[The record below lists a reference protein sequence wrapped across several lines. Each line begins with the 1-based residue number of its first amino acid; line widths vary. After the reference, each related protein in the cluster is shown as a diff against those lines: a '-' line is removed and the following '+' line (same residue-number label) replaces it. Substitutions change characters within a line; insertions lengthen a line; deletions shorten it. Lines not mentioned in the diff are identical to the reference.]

1 MAKRYQQ
8 LIDLVAEYK
17 PGYIVEVGVHR
28 AKRSVAMCREAIKHR
43 PVMYVGFDVF
53 DTLGDQF
60 QAEALNGKG
69 TPTEAQAR
77 AALSQVEGLEFVFKV
92 GDTRQTLHREAPGGT
107 GAHFAFIDG
116 DHRVD
121 AIRGDYLA
129 LSDCPIVVLDDF
141 YRPGPNG
148 ELPDLE
154 KYGANQIVCELLADG
169 ANVEVLPIGDLCN
182 HGALTYLAVVRK

>member
-8 LIDLVAEYK
+8 LIDLVAEAK

-28 AKRSVAMCREAIKHR
+28 AKRAVAMCREAIKHR

-60 QAEALNGKG
+60 QLDALNGKG
-69 TPTEAQAR
+69 TPTEAYAR
-77 AALSQVEGLEFVFKV
+77 AALAGVPGVQFELKV
-92 GDTRQTLHREAPGGT
+92 GDTRQTLHRESPGGT

-141 YRPGPNG
+141 YRPGAKG
-148 ELPDLE
+148 ELPDLD
-154 KYGANQIVCELLADG
+154 KFGSNQIVLELLANG
-169 ANVEVLPIGDLCN
+169 ANVEVLPVGDLCN
-182 HGALTYLAVVRK
+182 HGAITYLAVVRK